1 MPFIYVAFQ
10 TREHQPLVGNGDCVT
25 LIQTLTPGLIG
36 VHTSAWRKGRDV
48 VGSTGIV
55 PGTAIA
61 TFENGR
67 YPTRAGSKHAAFFLA
82 YGGSGFW
89 VVDQWKDKEGGKVE
103 RRYIH
108 PAPPGKTG
116 VYAAPSNSAGAFSV
130 IELR

>member
-1 MPFIYVAFQ
+1 MPFIYIDFQ
-10 TREHQPLVGNGDCVT
+10 TREDKPLVGNGDCVT
-25 LIQTLTPGLIG
+25 LIQTLTPGLIN

-48 VGSTGIV
+48 AGSTGIV

-67 YPTRAGSKHAAFFLA
+67 YPMRDGKKHAAFFLA
-82 YGGSGFW
+82 YGGAGFW
-89 VVDQWKDKEGGKVE
+89 VVDQWKTKKSGMVG

-108 PAPPGKTG
+108 PAPPGTNG
-116 VYAAPSNSAGAFSV
+116 VYAEPSNSAAAFPV